1 MTLYIIF
8 ILLGVLG
15 IGMVIVGAD
24 KEDGRLIAVG
34 LAASTCASLLLG
46 MLLGME
52 ATHSVKQPIKPSIRI
67 ECVDGKC
74 DTTYIYEFKS
84 EEK

>member
-1 MTLYIIF
+1 MILYIIF

-15 IGMVIVGAD
+15 IGMVVVGAA
-24 KEDGRLIAVG
+24 KESGDLISVG
-34 LAASTCASLLLG
+34 LATSIIASIILG

-52 ATHSVKQPIKPSIRI
+52 ATRTSKHPIKPSIRI

-74 DTTYIYEFKS
+74 DTTYIYEFKL
-84 EEK
+84 EE

>member
-8 ILLGVLG
+8 TLLVSIGVVTV
-15 IGMVIVGAD
+15 IGGAAQEHD
-24 KEDGRLIAVG
+24 VLVSAG
-34 LAASTCASLLLG
+34 LATSAISSLILG

-52 ATHSVKQPIKPSIRI
+52 ATRTSKQPIKPSIKI

-74 DTTYIYEFKS
+74 DTTYIYEFKL
-84 EEK
+84 EE

>member
-8 ILLGVLG
+8 TLLVIIG
-15 IGMVIVGAD
+15 IGMVVVGAA
-24 KEDGRLIAVG
+24 KEDDHLIVAGLLTSVG
-34 LAASTCASLLLG
+34 ASLILG

-52 ATHSVKQPIKPSIRI
+52 ATRTSKQPIKPSIRI

-74 DTTYIYEFKS
+74 DTTYIYEFKL
-84 EEK
+84 EE